1 MPFISRGAEYAIRAM
16 LDVAATEGGEIARTR
31 QVAEHQGIPKVFLPK
46 IVQRLVQAG
55 LLRAHRGP
63 AGGIALSR
71 PPGEINMRQIIEAM
85 DGPIALNTCLL
96 LPGECPRESICPIHE
111 IWVKTQDELLSG
123 LESIT
128 LSKLVTRG
136 KELVSQQVVY

>member
-1 MPFISRGAEYAIRAM
+1 MPFLSRGAEYAIRAM
-16 LDVAATEGGEIARTR
+16 LDVAATEGRAQATTKE
-31 QVAEHQGIPKVFLPK
+31 VAAHQGIPKVFLPK

-71 PPGEINMRQIIEAM
+71 PPDQINMRQIIEAM

-111 IWVKTQDELLSG
+111 IWVKTQDDLLSG

-128 LSKLVTRG
+128 LSKLVARG
-136 KELVSQQVVY
+136 KELISQQVVY

>member
-16 LDVAATEGGEIARTR
+16 LDVAATEGGEVARTR

-71 PPGEINMRQIIEAM
+71 PPDQVNMRQIIEAM
-85 DGPIALNTCLL
+85 DGPIALNTCLI
-96 LPGECPRESICPIHE
+96 LPNECPRESICPIHE
-111 IWVKTQDELLSG
+111 IWVKTQDDLLKG

-128 LSKLVTRG
+128 LSKLVARG

>member
-16 LDVAATEGGEIARTR
+16 LDVAATEGGEVARTR

-71 PPGEINMRQIIEAM
+71 PPDQINMRQIIEAM
-85 DGPIALNTCLL
+85 DGPIALNTCLI
-96 LPGECPRESICPIHE
+96 LPGECPRESICPVHE
-111 IWVKTQDELLSG
+111 IWVKTQDDLLSG

-128 LSKLVTRG
+128 LSKLVARG

>member
-16 LDVAATEGGEIARTR
+16 LDVAAAEGRAQETTKE
-31 QVAEHQGIPKVFLPK
+31 VAEHQGIPKVFLPK

-71 PPGEINMRQIIEAM
+71 PPDQINMRQIIEAM
-85 DGPIALNTCLL
+85 DGPIALNTCLI
-96 LPGECPRESICPIHE
+96 LPSECPRESICPIHE
-111 IWVKTQDELLSG
+111 VWVKTQRNLLES

-128 LSKLVTRG
+128 LADLVARG
-136 KELVSQQVVY
+136 KELISQQVVY

>member
-16 LDVAATEGGEIARTR
+16 LDVAAAEGRAQETTKE
-31 QVAEHQGIPKVFLPK
+31 VAERQGIPKVFLPK

-63 AGGIALSR
+63 SGGIALSR

-85 DGPIALNTCLL
+85 DGPIALNTCLI

-111 IWVKTQDELLSG
+111 IWVKTQDDLLSG

-128 LSKLVTRG
+128 LSKLVARG

>member
-16 LDVAATEGGEIARTR
+16 LDVAMVESGALETTKE
-31 QVAEHQGIPKVFLPK
+31 VAEHQGIPKVFLPK

-71 PPGEINMRQIIEAM
+71 PPKEINLRQIIEAM
-85 DGPIALNTCLL
+85 DGPIALNTCLI
-96 LPGECPRESICPIHE
+96 LPSECLRLSICPIHE
-111 IWVKTQDELLSG
+111 MWQETQQSLITM

-128 LSKLVTRG
+128 LAQLAARG

>member
-16 LDVAATEGGEIARTR
+16 LDVAATEGEDAATTR
-31 QVAEHQGIPKVFLPK
+31 KVAEHQGIPKVFLPK
-46 IVQRLVQAG
+46 IVQRLAQAG

-71 PPGEINMRQIIEAM
+71 PPEEINLRQIIEAM
-85 DGPIALNTCLL
+85 DGPIALNNCII
-96 LPGECPRESICPIHE
+96 LPGECPRGSICPVHE
-111 IWVKTQDELLSG
+111 VWVGAQEGLVKA

-128 LSKLVTRG
+128 LSRLVARG

>member
-1 MPFISRGAEYAIRAM
+1 MPFLSRGAEYAIRAM
-16 LDVAATEGGEIARTR
+16 LDVAAAEGGVRETTR
-31 QVAEHQGIPKVFLPK
+31 EVAEHQGIPKVFLPK

-96 LPGECPRESICPIHE
+96 LPGECPRESICPVHE
-111 IWVKTQDELLSG
+111 IWVKTQDDLLSG

-128 LSKLVTRG
+128 LSKLVARG

>member
-16 LDVAATEGGEIARTR
+16 LDMAAAEGRDQATTKE
-31 QVAEHQGIPKVFLPK
+31 VAEHQGIPKVFLPK

-71 PPGEINMRQIIEAM
+71 PPCKINMREIIEAM
-85 DGPIALNTCLL
+85 DGPIALNTCLI
-96 LPGECPRESICPIHE
+96 LPNECPRESICPIHE
-111 IWVKTQDELLSG
+111 IWVKAQENLMTS
-123 LESIT
+123 LESVT
-128 LSKLVTRG
+128 LDQLVARG
-136 KELVSQQVVY
+136 KDLISQQVVY

>member
-16 LDVAATEGGEIARTR
+16 LDVAAAEGGDQVTTKE
-31 QVAEHQGIPKVFLPK
+31 VAEHQGIPKVYLPK

-71 PPGEINMRQIIEAM
+71 PAAEINMRQIIEAI

-96 LPGECPRESICPIHE
+96 FPGECPRESICPIHE
-111 IWVKTQDELLSG
+111 IWVKTQDDLLSG
-123 LESIT
+123 LASIT
-128 LSKLVTRG
+128 LSKLVARG

>member
-1 MPFISRGAEYAIRAM
+1 MPFLSRGAEYAIRAM
-16 LDVAATEGGEIARTR
+16 LDVAAAEGRAQETTKE
-31 QVAEHQGIPKVFLPK
+31 VAEHQGIPKVFLPK

-71 PPGEINMRQIIEAM
+71 AASEINMRQIIEVM
-85 DGPIALNTCLL
+85 DGPIALYTCLL

-111 IWVKTQDELLSG
+111 VWVKTQRNLLES

-128 LSKLVTRG
+128 LADLVARG
-136 KELVSQQVVY
+136 KELISQQVVY

>member
-16 LDVAATEGGEIARTR
+16 LDVAATEKGEVARTR
-31 QVAEHQGIPKVFLPK
+31 QVAERQGIPKIFLPK

-63 AGGIALSR
+63 AGGIALSK
-71 PPGEINMRQIIEAM
+71 PPGEINMRHIIEAM
-85 DGPIALNTCLL
+85 DGPIALNICLL
-96 LPGECPRESICPIHE
+96 LPGGCPREGICPVHE
-111 IWVKTQDELLSG
+111 IWVETQDDLLSG

-128 LSKLVTRG
+128 LSKLVARR
-136 KELVSQQVVY
+136 KELISQQIVY

>member
-16 LDVAATEGGEIARTR
+16 LDIAAAEGRAQETTKE
-31 QVAEHQGIPKVFLPK
+31 VAEHQGIPRVFLPK

-85 DGPIALNTCLL
+85 DGPIALNTCLI
-96 LPGECPRESICPIHE
+96 LPSECPRQSICPIHE
-111 IWVKTQDELLSG
+111 VWVTTQQGLLTS

-128 LSKLVTRG
+128 LAHLVSRG
-136 KELVSQQVVY
+136 KDLISQQVVY

>member
-1 MPFISRGAEYAIRAM
+1 MPFLSRGAEYAIRAM
-16 LDVAATEGGEIARTR
+16 LDVTAAEGGALETTKE
-31 QVAEHQGIPKVFLPK
+31 VAEHQGIPKVFLPK

-96 LPGECPRESICPIHE
+96 LPGECPRESICPVHE
-111 IWVKTQDELLSG
+111 IWVKTQDDLLSG

-128 LSKLVTRG
+128 LSKLVARG

>member
-1 MPFISRGAEYAIRAM
+1 MAFISRGAEYAIRAM
-16 LDVAATEGGEIARTR
+16 LDVAAVEGGVPETTR
-31 QVAEHQGIPKVFLPK
+31 EVAEHQGIPKVFLPK

-71 PPGEINMRQIIEAM
+71 PPEQINMKQIIEVM
-85 DGPIALNTCLL
+85 DGPIALNTCLI
-96 LPGECPRESICPIHE
+96 LPGECPRLSICPVHE
-111 IWVKTQDELLSG
+111 IWQKAQQNLLET
-123 LESIT
+123 LEGIT
-128 LSKLVTRG
+128 LARLVARG

>member
-16 LDVAATEGGEIARTR
+16 LDVAATEGRAQKTTKE
-31 QVAEHQGIPKVFLPK
+31 VAEHQGIPKVFLPK

-71 PPGEINMRQIIEAM
+71 PPDQVNMRQIIEAM
-85 DGPIALNTCLL
+85 DGPIALNTCLI

-111 IWVKTQDELLSG
+111 VWVKTQENLLAS

-128 LSKLVTRG
+128 LAHLVARG
-136 KELVSQQVVY
+136 KELISQQVVY

>member
-16 LDVAATEGGEIARTR
+16 LDVAATEGGEVARTR

-96 LPGECPRESICPIHE
+96 LPGECPRESICPVHE
-111 IWVKTQDELLSG
+111 IWVKTQDDLLSG

-128 LSKLVTRG
+128 LSKLVARG
-136 KELVSQQVVY
+136 RELVSQQVVY

>member
-16 LDVAATEGGEIARTR
+16 LDVTAAEGGALETTKE
-31 QVAEHQGIPKVFLPK
+31 VAEHQGIPKVFLPK

-71 PPGEINMRQIIEAM
+71 PPSKINMRQIIEAM

-96 LPGECPRESICPIHE
+96 LPGECPRESICPVHE
-111 IWVKTQDELLSG
+111 IWVKTQENLLAS
-123 LESIT
+123 LDSIT
-128 LSKLVTRG
+128 LAQLVTRG

>member
-16 LDVAATEGGEIARTR
+16 LDVAATEGRAQKTTKE
-31 QVAEHQGIPKVFLPK
+31 VAEHQGIPKVFLPK

-71 PPGEINMRQIIEAM
+71 PPDQVNMRQIIEAM
-85 DGPIALNTCLL
+85 DGPIALNTCLI
-96 LPGECPRESICPIHE
+96 LPGESPRESNCPIHE
-111 IWVKTQDELLSG
+111 VWVKTQRNLLES

-128 LSKLVTRG
+128 LADLDARG
-136 KELVSQQVVY
+136 KELISQQVVY

>member
-16 LDVAATEGGEIARTR
+16 LEVAAAEGKVQATTKE
-31 QVAEHQGIPKVFLPK
+31 VAEHQGIPKVFLPK

-71 PPGEINMRQIIEAM
+71 PPDQINMRQIIEAM
-85 DGPIALNTCLL
+85 DGPIALNICLI
-96 LPGECPRESICPIHE
+96 LPGECPRESICPVHE
-111 IWVKTQDELLSG
+111 IWIEVQRNLLES

-128 LSKLVTRG
+128 LADLVARG
-136 KELVSQQVVY
+136 NELVSQQVVY

>member
-16 LDVAATEGGEIARTR
+16 LDVAGAEGRDQATTKE
-31 QVAEHQGIPKVFLPK
+31 VAEHQGIPKVFLPK

-71 PPGEINMRQIIEAM
+71 PPSEINMREIIEAM
-85 DGPIALNTCLL
+85 DGPIALNTCLI
-96 LPGECPRESICPIHE
+96 LPNECPRQSICPIHE
-111 IWVKTQDELLSG
+111 IWVKTQQSLLTS
-123 LESIT
+123 LESVT
-128 LSKLVTRG
+128 LADLVARG
-136 KELVSQQVVY
+136 KDLISQQVVY

>member
-16 LDVAATEGGEIARTR
+16 LDVAATEGGEVARTR

-71 PPGEINMRQIIEAM
+71 PPDQINMRQIIEAM
-85 DGPIALNTCLL
+85 DGPIALNTCLI
-96 LPGECPRESICPIHE
+96 LPGECPRESICPVHE
-111 IWVKTQDELLSG
+111 IWVKTQDDLLSG

-128 LSKLVTRG
+128 LSKLVARG
-136 KELVSQQVVY
+136 KELISQQVVY

>member
-16 LDVAATEGGEIARTR
+16 LDVAAAEGKVQATTKE
-31 QVAEHQGIPKVFLPK
+31 VAEHQGIPKVFLPK

-71 PPGEINMRQIIEAM
+71 PASEINMRQIIEVM

-111 IWVKTQDELLSG
+111 IWVKTQRNLLES

-128 LSKLVTRG
+128 LADLVARG
-136 KELVSQQVVY
+136 KELISQQVVY